1 MAGIHFSFDNF
12 EQLID
17 LNIGIADRL
26 DENRAER
33 FTILYCDFGGLNL
46 EVVEKSLAKTLRN
59 SDSVVNYVN
68 DYFFVLPY
76 TDQFGAQSVRG
87 LFEAFFNVELPS
99 VMASYPSDGENP
111 QELLAEI
118 QHSASRVLSND
129 LVCLNELT
137 QRG

>member
-26 DENRAER
+26 DENRAEH
-33 FTILYCDFGGLNL
+33 FTILYCDFAGLNL

-59 SDSVVNYVN
+59 SDSVVKYVN

-76 TDQFGAQSVRG
+76 TDQFGAQNVKSM
-87 LFEAFFNVELPS
+87 FEAFFDVELPS
-99 VMASYPSDGENP
+99 IMVSYPSDGESAY
-111 QELLAEI
+111 ELLVEI
-118 QHSASRVLSND
+118 QNTATRALSKD
-129 LVCLNELT
+129 LICLDQFT
-137 QRG
+137 QKG